1 MKAWELILRNGWCQG
16 AGARDCDGQSVPYY
30 GPSAVCFCVT
40 GAIMHIYGRDA
51 AYVGCINKLHR
62 SIPDVAVTW
71 NDTPGRT
78 KEEVVAKLKELDI

>member
-1 MKAWELILRNGWCQG
+1 MR
-16 AGARDCDGQSVPYY
+16 V
-30 GPSAVCFCVT
+30 
-40 GAIMHIYGRDA
+40 YGRDA